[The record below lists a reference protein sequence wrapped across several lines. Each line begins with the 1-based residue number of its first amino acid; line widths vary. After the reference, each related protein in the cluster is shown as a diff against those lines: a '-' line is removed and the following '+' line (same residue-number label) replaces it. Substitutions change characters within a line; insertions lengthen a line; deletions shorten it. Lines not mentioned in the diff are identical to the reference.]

1 LSGHR
6 QAAAVAFVMT
16 DAVLARLAEAGL
28 GMRGGPA
35 PDEVFAACW
44 PVARRVA
51 RLQKA
56 ARQAAKRKAR
66 KAARRDEAAA
76 VRLAGACMEGLVAT
90 WAQAGVRSRFVELDP
105 WQWVTPLVPVD
116 EAGERYRRAWEVA

>member
-1 LSGHR
+1 VSGHR
-6 QAAAVAFVMT
+6 QAAAVAFAMT
-16 DAVLARLAEAGL
+16 GAVLGRLAEIGL

-35 PDEVFAACW
+35 ADEVFAACW

-56 ARQAAKRKAR
+56 ARKASGK

-76 VRLAGACMEGLVAT
+76 VGLASACMEGLVAT

-116 EAGERYRRAWEVA
+116 EAAERYRRAREVA

>member
-1 LSGHR
+1 
-6 QAAAVAFVMT
+6 VAFAMT
-16 DAVLARLAEAGL
+16 DAVLGRLAGLGL

-56 ARQAAKRKAR
+56 ARKAEKRKAR
-66 KAARRDEAAA
+66 KVARRDEAAA
-76 VRLAGACMEGLVAT
+76 VGLASGCMEGLVAT
-90 WAQAGVRSRFVELDP
+90 WATAGGRARFVELDP
-105 WQWVTPLVPVD
+105 RQWATLLVPVD
-116 EAGERYRRAWEVA
+116 VAAERYRRAREAA